1 MIPPLIERLP
11 GMSTIEQLNQFLASV
26 NHLGLAK
33 LTALKDIFPTIPDS
47 SFFGVFNYPSLCG
60 ESIAHMETAKS
71 TGKGSPL
78 VDFDLNSTNRTPLD
92 CLYPLTQR
100 DKKKNANHFTIGS
113 DPDNH
118 VVIPDFTVSR
128 QHAIIT
134 KKAHRY
140 YLQDI
145 GSEFGSY
152 INGVSFDNEEILL
165 NDGDQLSFGRYQF
178 LFMDPNTLFEYVH
191 KNKKKEPQPPAEIT
205 PKEGEKLKQK
215 VYENYQHV
223 SKTVSEKK
231 YDNVTEKIL
240 SIISFIPFFN
250 AFSIYERHQLVADPR
265 RLLVA
270 KQGET
275 IIQENDASNNFYIVL
290 KGKVSVVKRGS
301 KHQFSSFGPGNCFG
315 EIAFL
320 TGVPRSADVVAN
332 ESTILF
338 TIDRDL
344 YQNIGVEIREK
355 MKDQIIRQVSSNII
369 RQNRDV
375 TDIRQGHASAK
386 IKVLKKQAVHSDLEK
401 DKAKKIVDTFVQESP
416 VFAKFSTY
424 QKIGLTAFLQDVKLY
439 RPGEVII
446 EENSLNDE
454 VRFIIDG
461 SAYITTTEN
470 DVVLSEIHAGDLFG
484 EVSAFGKK
492 KVSANVIAKEITHVV
507 SIAGDNMRTLPVEI
521 REKMKDIAL
530 DQLLRRIT
538 AQNATIVRGHL

>member
-1 MIPPLIERLP
+1 
-11 GMSTIEQLNQFLASV
+11 MSTIDQLNQFLANI
-26 NHLGLAK
+26 NHLGFAK
-33 LTALKDIFPTIPDS
+33 LTVFKEIFPKIPDS
-47 SFFGVFNYPSLCG
+47 SFFQVFNYPSLCG
-60 ESIAHMETAKS
+60 ESIAHMESVKVGDKES
-71 TGKGSPL
+71 SQF
-78 VDFDLNSTNRTPLD
+78 DFDLNSTNRTPLN
-92 CLYPLTQR
+92 CLYPLS
-100 DKKKNANHFTIGS
+100 KKEKNKKPEHFTIGS
-113 DPDNH
+113 DTDNNL
-118 VVIPDFTVSR
+118 VIPDFTVSR
-128 QHAIIT
+128 HHAVIN

-140 YLQDI
+140 YLQDL

-178 LFMDPNTLFEYVH
+178 LFMEPDTLFEFVH
-191 KNKKKEPQPPAEIT
+191 KNKKKEPQLREEIT
-205 PKEGEKLKQK
+205 PKEGEQLKQR
-215 VYENYQHV
+215 VYENYHAV
-223 SKTVSEKK
+223 SRNITEKK
-231 YDNVTEKIL
+231 FENVTEKIL

-250 AFSIYERHQLVADPR
+250 AFSIYERNQLVADPH

-270 KQGET
+270 RTGET
-275 IIQENDASNNFYIVL
+275 IIKENDASNNFYIVL
-290 KGKVSVVKRGS
+290 KGKVSVVKKGS

-320 TGVPRSADVVAN
+320 TGIPRSADVVAN

-344 YQNIGVEIREK
+344 YENIGVEIREK

-375 TDIRQGHASAK
+375 KDIRQGHTSAK
-386 IKVLKKQAVHSDLEK
+386 IKVSKVKAMHAELEK
-401 DKAKKIVDTFVQESP
+401 EKARKMIDKFVRESP
-416 VFAKFSTY
+416 VFAKFTTY
-424 QKIGLTAFLQDVKLY
+424 QKIGLTAFLENVKFY
-439 RPGEVII
+439 KAGEVII
-446 EENSLNDE
+446 EENALNDE

-492 KVSANVIAKEITHVV
+492 KVSANVIAKEKTHVV
-507 SIAGDNMRTLPVEI
+507 SIAGDHMRSLPIEI

-530 DQLLRRIT
+530 EQLLRRIT
-538 AQNATIVRGHL
+538 AQNVTIVTGRV